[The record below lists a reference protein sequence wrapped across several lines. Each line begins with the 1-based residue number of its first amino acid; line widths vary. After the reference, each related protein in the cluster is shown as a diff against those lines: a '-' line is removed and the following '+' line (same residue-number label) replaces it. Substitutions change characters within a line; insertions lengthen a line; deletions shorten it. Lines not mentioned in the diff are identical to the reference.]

1 MIQNR
6 KLSLLSKN
14 EKTSSVLLKNIEIGI
29 LKIFYKFDKKNCDDG
44 VLEAKVYRP
53 LPDIKPLSLVFHDSL
68 QLKVGYQKVQ
78 ELDLLL
84 INNQNQVIKI
94 KIDKMVQDDSLIS
107 IHKII
112 LQMPHNAKDN
122 SLKNTSLVTLN
133 GNDSIFIKL
142 VIFGKMK
149 GTALFNFLKFTE
161 LKKISLNSNLEY
173 SSFQIQ
179 VLN

>member
-1 MIQNR
+1 
-6 KLSLLSKN
+6 LSKN
-14 EKTSSVLLKNIEIGI
+14 EKTSAFLLKNIEIGI
-29 LKIFYKFDKKNCDDG
+29 IKIFYKFDKKNCDDG

-53 LPDIKPLSLVFHDSL
+53 LPDIKPLSLVFHDPS
-68 QLKVGYQKVQ
+68 QLKVQYQNVQ

-84 INNQNQVIKI
+84 INNQNQVAKI

-112 LQMPHNAKDN
+112 LQLADSAKES
-122 SLKNTSLVTLN
+122 SLKNGSLVTLSA
-133 GNDSIFIKL
+133 NDSVFIKL

-149 GTALFNFLKFTE
+149 GTALFNYLKFTDA
-161 LKKISLNSNLEY
+161 KKMSLNGSLEY